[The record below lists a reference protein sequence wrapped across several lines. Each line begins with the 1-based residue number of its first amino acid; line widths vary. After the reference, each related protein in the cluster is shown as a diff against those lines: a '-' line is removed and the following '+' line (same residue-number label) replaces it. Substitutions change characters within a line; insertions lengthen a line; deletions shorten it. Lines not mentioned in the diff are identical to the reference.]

1 MTNLAPITQPLEST
15 TTTAPRDTEPPSIEV
30 TIINGDVVDWYR
42 GVVTVATE
50 ADAEVTINGQPA
62 GLDLG
67 GSVTFRLVNAPGEN
81 TIDITATDGEGNTAE
96 ESIVY
101 TFEPPEGWI
110 AMAGDS
116 IMLGAKD
123 EIEKRLGD
131 DIVDATVSRQFLDAP
146 GVVADLLRRTN
157 PPQVVI
163 IGLGTNGP
171 VQAHHFDEVMEIV
184 GSETLVAFINVR
196 VPRDWEATSNGEIV
210 EGVDRYDNAILI
222 DWFAATDARDELFA
236 GDGLHP
242 SQAGRVVLADLIA
255 GTILPDWE
263 PIDSQ

>member
-67 GSVTFRLVNAPGEN
+67 GSVTLRLVNTPGEN

-184 GSETLVAFINVR
+184 GPETLVAFINVR

-210 EGVDRYDNAILI
+210 AGVDRYDNAILI